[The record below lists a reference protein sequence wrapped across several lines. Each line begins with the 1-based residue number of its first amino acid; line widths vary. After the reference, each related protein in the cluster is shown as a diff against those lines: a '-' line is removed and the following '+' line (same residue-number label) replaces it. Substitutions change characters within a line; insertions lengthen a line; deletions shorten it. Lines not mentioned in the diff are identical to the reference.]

1 MKKIKLLTIALLC
14 IAGLASAASQGTL
27 HSITLPSI
35 QTELKAG
42 AGKGLTETLC
52 AACHSLDYITM

>member
-1 MKKIKLLTIALLC
+1 MRKIRLLTIPVLC
-14 IAGLASAASQGTL
+14 IAGLASAGSQGTV

-35 QTELKAG
+35 RTELKAG
-42 AGKGLTETLC
+42 EGKGITETLC